1 MLITGLIKKARV
13 HKESSAYSSR
23 NYNAI
28 EPFLLECKMYFF
40 EMNFPFGQLEI
51 CRSFLG
57 KSPKFNIGA
66 MRRGLGLES
75 VQLIWSPE
83 SEEQHFPHYSNN
95 SGSLPNHSERLFWT
109 PTETTAPRGREEPSP
124 VWRDRAKVFVPY
136 IPRNGSTILTEA
148 ARDTLGRA
156 AQGI

>member
-1 MLITGLIKKARV
+1 MLITGLVKKARV

-23 NYNAI
+23 NHNAI

-57 KSPKFNIGA
+57 NSPKFNIRA

-83 SEEQHFPHYSNN
+83 SEEQHFPHDSNN
-95 SGSLPNHSERLFWT
+95 FGSLPNHSERLFWT
-109 PTETTAPRGREEPSP
+109 PNETTAPTGRQEPRPAWRGRAE
-124 VWRDRAKVFVPY
+124 VFVPY
-136 IPRNGSTILTEA
+136 VPRNGSRILIEV
-148 ARDTLGRA
+148 ARDTLGHE
-156 AQGI
+156 AQCI